1 MKRFGIWGRA
11 VRGERFFLG
20 GPGEALRSQKVVLN
34 KALGR
39 WKSGSASLFEIRRAL
54 PAGQKDFP
62 TAEKEG
68 SVSIGR
74 REEALRWFWNHRWP
88 QLESLFKA
96 KAGSASAKLEGGS
109 ASSWEKR
116 FFDGLKGESFDWR
129 KRFGIW
135 EITTSPDLTGGLEG
149 KRFVSRGEK
158 NRKRFGVW
166 EIVIGPGP
174 KGSASLFET
183 RKALRSQ
190 KVVLNKALGRWK
202 SGSASSG
209 AG

>member
-1 MKRFGIWGRA
+1 MGSMSKKRFPPGARS
-11 VRGERFFLG
+11 RGSASVFG
-20 GPGEALRSQKVVLN
+20 QSSSAPAPGEALCLFGLEWRAGGGSASAFGARLFEGSASFLAGREVEALRSPKVVLN

-68 SVSIGR
+68 SASIGR

-88 QLESLFKA
+88 QPESLFKA

-116 FFDGLKGESFDWR
+116 FS
-129 KRFGIW
+129 
-135 EITTSPDLTGGLEG
+135 GG
-149 KRFVSRGEK
+149 
-158 NRKRFGVW
+158 
-166 EIVIGPGP
+166 
-174 KGSASLFET
+174 
-183 RKALRSQ
+183 
-190 KVVLNKALGRWK
+190 
-202 SGSASSG
+202 
-209 AG
+209 